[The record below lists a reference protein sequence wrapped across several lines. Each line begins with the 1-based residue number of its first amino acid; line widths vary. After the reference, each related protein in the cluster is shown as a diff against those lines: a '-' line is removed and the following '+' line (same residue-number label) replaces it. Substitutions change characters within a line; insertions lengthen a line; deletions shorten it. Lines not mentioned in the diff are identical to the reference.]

1 MLPQVSQVLICAG
14 CVDAPVFRCRT
25 GSYPSNGEI
34 CPMTI
39 RATCLSA
46 IAAAALMA
54 IAPTVAQANVEA
66 GGLTCRSA
74 GGVGYVVGSTLNF
87 QCVFVPT
94 GGGPAHHY
102 LGVVRRIGVD
112 LGVTQ
117 NVSLGWVVFAPT
129 GAIHPGDLAG
139 NYGGVAGNASVGVGV
154 GANALVGGSNNT
166 IALQPVSAEA
176 QTGLN
181 VSAGLA
187 DLELRSADVLAPRR
201 VRHHRKH

>member
-1 MLPQVSQVLICAG
+1 
-14 CVDAPVFRCRT
+14 
-25 GSYPSNGEI
+25 
-34 CPMTI
+34 MTI
-39 RATCLSA
+39 RTTCLSA

-54 IAPTVAQANVEA
+54 TAPTGAKANVEA

-74 GGVGYVVGSTLNF
+74 GGVGYVIGATLNF
-87 QCVFVPT
+87 QCVFVPS

-129 GAIHPGDLAG
+129 GVIHPGDLAG
-139 NYGGVAGNASVGVGV
+139 NYGGVQGNASIGVGV

-166 IALQPVSAEA
+166 FALQPVSALA
-176 QTGLN
+176 QAGLN

-187 DLELRSADVLAPRR
+187 DLELRPAVAPGPAPRHL
-201 VRHHRKH
+201 RHRHRH

>member
-1 MLPQVSQVLICAG
+1 MTV
-14 CVDAPVFRCRT
+14 RT
-25 GSYPSNGEI
+25 
-34 CPMTI
+34 
-39 RATCLSA
+39 TCLSA

-54 IAPTVAQANVEA
+54 TAPTGAKANIEV

-74 GGVGYVVGSTLNF
+74 GGVGYVIGSTLNF
-87 QCVFVPT
+87 QCVFVPS

-129 GAIHPGDLAG
+129 GVIHPGDLAG
-139 NYGGVAGNASVGVGV
+139 NYGGVGGNASIGVGV

-166 IALQPVSAEA
+166 FALQPVSAQA
-176 QTGLN
+176 QAGLN

-187 DLELRSADVLAPRR
+187 DLELRPAAVGPGPAPRHS
-201 VRHHRKH
+201 RHRHRH

>member
-1 MLPQVSQVLICAG
+1 
-14 CVDAPVFRCRT
+14 
-25 GSYPSNGEI
+25 
-34 CPMTI
+34 MTI
-39 RATCLSA
+39 RTTCLTA

-54 IAPTVAQANVEA
+54 TAPTGAKANIEV
-66 GGLTCRSA
+66 GGLTCRSP
-74 GGVGYVVGSTLNF
+74 GGVGYVIGSTLNF
-87 QCVFVPT
+87 QCVFVPS

-129 GAIHPGDLAG
+129 GVIHPGDLAG
-139 NYGGVAGNASVGVGV
+139 NYGGVQGNASIGIGG

-166 IALQPVSAEA
+166 FALQPVSAQA
-176 QTGLN
+176 QAGLN

-187 DLELRSADVLAPRR
+187 DLELRAAVAPGPAPRHS
-201 VRHHRKH
+201 RHRHRH

>member
-1 MLPQVSQVLICAG
+1 M
-14 CVDAPVFRCRT
+14 
-25 GSYPSNGEI
+25 
-34 CPMTI
+34 
-39 RATCLSA
+39 AT
-46 IAAAALMA
+46 
-54 IAPTVAQANVEA
+54 APTGAKANIEV

-74 GGVGYVVGSTLNF
+74 GGVGYVIGSTLNF
-87 QCVFVPT
+87 QCVFVPS

-129 GAIHPGDLAG
+129 GVIHPGDLAG
-139 NYGGVAGNASVGVGV
+139 NYGGVGGNASIGVGV

-166 IALQPVSAEA
+166 FALQPVSAQA
-176 QTGLN
+176 QAGLN

-187 DLELRSADVLAPRR
+187 DLELRPAAVGPGPAPRHS
-201 VRHHRKH
+201 RHRHRH

>member
-1 MLPQVSQVLICAG
+1 
-14 CVDAPVFRCRT
+14 
-25 GSYPSNGEI
+25 
-34 CPMTI
+34 MTI
-39 RATCLSA
+39 RTTCLSA

-54 IAPTVAQANVEA
+54 TAPTGANANVEV
-66 GGLTCRSA
+66 GGLTCRSP

-87 QCVFVPT
+87 ECVFVPS

-139 NYGGVAGNASVGVGV
+139 NYGGVQGNASVGVGL

-166 IALQPVSAEA
+166 FALQPVSAQA
-176 QTGLN
+176 QAGLN
-181 VSAGLA
+181 VSAGLT
-187 DLELRSADVLAPRR
+187 DLELRPAVAPAPGPRHVR
-201 VRHHRKH
+201 HRHHRH

>member
-1 MLPQVSQVLICAG
+1 M
-14 CVDAPVFRCRT
+14 
-25 GSYPSNGEI
+25 
-34 CPMTI
+34 
-39 RATCLSA
+39 AT
-46 IAAAALMA
+46 
-54 IAPTVAQANVEA
+54 APTGAKANVEV

-74 GGVGYVVGSTLNF
+74 GGVGYVIGSTMNF
-87 QCVFVPT
+87 ECVFVPS

-117 NVSLGWVVFAPT
+117 SVSLGWVVFAPT
-129 GAIHPGDLAG
+129 GVIHPGDLAG
-139 NYGGVAGNASVGVGV
+139 NYGGVQGNASVGLGV

-166 IALQPVSAEA
+166 FALQPVSAEA

-187 DLELRSADVLAPRR
+187 DLELRPAEGPVPRR
-201 VRHHRKH
+201 VRHHHRR

>member
-1 MLPQVSQVLICAG
+1 
-14 CVDAPVFRCRT
+14 
-25 GSYPSNGEI
+25 
-34 CPMTI
+34 MTI
-39 RATCLSA
+39 RTTCLTA

-54 IAPTVAQANVEA
+54 TAPTGAKANIEV

-74 GGVGYVVGSTLNF
+74 GGVGYVIGSTLNF
-87 QCVFVPT
+87 ECVFVPS

-129 GAIHPGDLAG
+129 GVIHPGDLAG
-139 NYGGVAGNASVGVGV
+139 NYGGVQGNVSVGVGV

-166 IALQPVSAEA
+166 FALQPVSAQA
-176 QTGLN
+176 QAGLN

-187 DLELRSADVLAPRR
+187 DLELRPAVAPGPAPRHL
-201 VRHHRKH
+201 RHRHRH

>member
-1 MLPQVSQVLICAG
+1 
-14 CVDAPVFRCRT
+14 
-25 GSYPSNGEI
+25 
-34 CPMTI
+34 MTI
-39 RATCLSA
+39 RTICLSA

-54 IAPTVAQANVEA
+54 TAPTGAKANVEV
-66 GGLTCRSA
+66 GGLTCRSP
-74 GGVGYVVGSTLNF
+74 GGVGYVIGSTLNF
-87 QCVFVPT
+87 QCVFVPS

-129 GAIHPGDLAG
+129 GVIHPGDLAG
-139 NYGGVAGNASVGVGV
+139 NYGGVGGNASVGIGV

-166 IALQPVSAEA
+166 FALQPVSAQA
-176 QTGLN
+176 QAGLN

-187 DLELRSADVLAPRR
+187 DLELRPAVAPGPAPRHS
-201 VRHHRKH
+201 RHRHRH

>member
-1 MLPQVSQVLICAG
+1 MTL
-14 CVDAPVFRCRT
+14 RT
-25 GSYPSNGEI
+25 
-34 CPMTI
+34 
-39 RATCLSA
+39 TCLSV
-46 IAAAALMA
+46 IATAMLMA
-54 IAPTVAQANVEA
+54 TAPTGAQASVEA

-74 GGVGYVVGSTLNF
+74 GGVGYVIGSTLNF
-87 QCVFVPT
+87 ECVFVPS

-129 GAIHPGDLAG
+129 GVIHPGDLAG
-139 NYGGVAGNASVGVGV
+139 NYGGVQGNASIGIGG

-166 IALQPVSAEA
+166 FALQPVSAQA
-176 QTGLN
+176 QAGLN

-187 DLELRSADVLAPRR
+187 DLELRAAVAPGPAPRHS
-201 VRHHRKH
+201 RHRHRH

>member
-1 MLPQVSQVLICAG
+1 
-14 CVDAPVFRCRT
+14 
-25 GSYPSNGEI
+25 
-34 CPMTI
+34 MTI
-39 RATCLSA
+39 RTTCLSA

-54 IAPTVAQANVEA
+54 TAPTGAKANIEV
-66 GGLTCRSA
+66 GGLTCRSP
-74 GGVGYVVGSTLNF
+74 GGVGYVIGSTLNF
-87 QCVFVPT
+87 QCVFVPS

-129 GAIHPGDLAG
+129 GVIHPGDLAG
-139 NYGGVAGNASVGVGV
+139 NYGGVQGNVSVGIGG

-166 IALQPVSAEA
+166 FALQPVSAQA
-176 QTGLN
+176 QAGLN

-187 DLELRSADVLAPRR
+187 DLELRAAVAPGPAPRHS
-201 VRHHRKH
+201 RHRHRH

>member
-1 MLPQVSQVLICAG
+1 
-14 CVDAPVFRCRT
+14 
-25 GSYPSNGEI
+25 
-34 CPMTI
+34 MTL
-39 RATCLSA
+39 RVTCLSA
-46 IAAAALMA
+46 VAAAMLMA
-54 IAPTVAQANVEA
+54 TASTGAKANVEV

-87 QCVFVPT
+87 QCVFVPS

-139 NYGGVAGNASVGVGV
+139 NYGGVQGNASVGVGV

-166 IALQPVSAEA
+166 FALQPVSAEA
-176 QTGLN
+176 QAGLN
-181 VSAGLA
+181 VSAGLT
-187 DLELRSADVLAPRR
+187 DLELRPAVVPGPAPRHL
-201 VRHHRKH
+201 RHHHRR